1 MSTVNPYA
9 PPGAAVADVDDL
21 DPGTQPVKLFSAQGR
36 IGRLRFL
43 AYTTVAYLL
52 FFAASMLVGVVVG
65 FAGGKDIVSLVVS
78 LMMLPWAI
86 FAILISIQRSHD
98 MNWSG
103 WWILLGIV
111 PLVGL
116 IWLVKGGTKGANR
129 YGAPPPPNTL
139 GIKILGL
146 AFPVIVGIGIVAAI
160 ALPAYQ
166 DYVKRAKAAQVGK

>member
-21 DPGTQPVKLFSAQGR
+21 DPGVQPVKLFSAQGR

-43 AYTTVAYLL
+43 AYSTAGYLL
-52 FFAASMLVGVVVG
+52 SFAASMLVAAIAGG
-65 FAGGKDIVSLVVS
+65 AGGKDIVGIVTA

-86 FAILISIQRSHD
+86 FAVMTGIQRSHD

-103 WWILLGIV
+103 WWILLAIV

-116 IWLVKGGTKGANR
+116 IWVFKGGTKGANR
-129 YGAPPPPNTL
+129 FGAPPPPNTL
-139 GIKILGL
+139 GLKILGL
-146 AFPVIVGIGIVAAI
+146 AFPVIAGIGIVAAI

-166 DYVKRAKAAQVGK
+166 TYVQRAKAAQVGK

>member
-116 IWLVKGGTKGANR
+116 IWLVKSGTKGANR

-139 GIKILGL
+139 GVKILGL

-166 DYVKRAKAAQVGK
+166 DLSLIHI